1 MYSQFSRWVNCKF
14 GAVIQGPTESPHFS
28 NDNRIARVLYRLNAY
43 KRLSLHMWQHGVPA
57 KEIVC
62 TQFPLLKGHPQAP
75 AVVSI
80 EFTNF
85 CNLRCVYC
93 TSPLGL
99 RPRGLMTRETF
110 GRFLEGVKGLGVSRV
125 RVVGNGEP
133 TLHPEF
139 SSFISALCRVVPYV
153 SVLTNG
159 QWKRSAEVIETHLG
173 TQVSLIEV
181 SVDGGDKE
189 TYERSRPG
197 GSFDRL
203 VENLAQLKAAKQSR
217 GSQTL
222 TNIRLM
228 LRPSER
234 EKEKELRAFWNGY
247 ADTVMPQYVMKRKFL
262 DYREDVYIPEQFR
275 DQSYPR
281 CSSPFKALEVN
292 WNGDVPLC
300 SLSAQQ
306 LGPPGLILGNVRLD
320 ALETLWRQGVMQQYR
335 KAHHDRDTSK
345 MPVCKGCVGV

>member
-1 MYSQFSRWVNCKF
+1 MSSHLSRWVNSKF
-14 GAVIQGPTESPHFS
+14 GAVIQESAESPLFS
-28 NDNRIARVLYRLNAY
+28 NDNRVARVLYRLNAY
-43 KRLSLHMWQHGVPA
+43 KRLSLHMWRRGVPA
-57 KEIVC
+57 KEIVR
-62 TQFPLLKGHPQAP
+62 TQFPLLEAHPRAP
-75 AVVSI
+75 ALVSV

-99 RPRGLMTRETF
+99 RPRGFMTRETF
-110 GRFLEGVKGLGVSRV
+110 GRFLQGVKGLGVSRV

-139 SSFISALCRVVPYV
+139 SSFIRALCRVVPYV

-159 QWKRSAEVIETHLG
+159 QWKRSTKVIETQLDSP
-173 TQVSLIEV
+173 VSLIEI
-181 SVDGGDKE
+181 SVDGGDRE
-189 TYERSRPG
+189 TYERSRLG

-203 VENLAQLKAAKQSR
+203 VENLAELKAVKQSR
-217 GSQTL
+217 GSRTL

-234 EKEKELRAFWNGY
+234 HEEKELRAFWKEY
-247 ADTVMPQYVMKRKFL
+247 ADTVMPQYVMRRKFL
-262 DYREDVYIPEQFR
+262 DYGEDVYIPAQFR
-275 DQSYPR
+275 DQSYPK
-281 CSSPFKALEVN
+281 CSSPFKSLEVN

-306 LGPPGLILGNVRLD
+306 MGAPGLILGNVRSD
-320 ALETLWRQGVMQQYR
+320 ALEDLWRRGTMRQYR
-335 KAHHDRDTSK
+335 KAHRDRDADK
-345 MPVCKGCVGV
+345 MPVCKGCLGV

>member
-1 MYSQFSRWVNCKF
+1 MSSHFSRWVNSKF
-14 GAVIQGPTESPHFS
+14 GAVIQESAESPHFS

-43 KRLSLHMWQHGVPA
+43 KRLSLHMWWRGVSA
-57 KEIVC
+57 KEIFC
-62 TQFPLLKGHPQAP
+62 TQFPLLETHPQAP
-75 AVVSI
+75 ALVSV
-80 EFTNF
+80 EFTNL

-99 RPRGLMTRETF
+99 RPRGVMTRETF

-125 RVVGNGEP
+125 RIVGNGEP

-159 QWKRSAEVIETHLG
+159 QWKRSAEVINSQLDSN
-173 TQVSLIEV
+173 VSLIEI
-181 SVDGGDKE
+181 SVDGGDKK
-189 TYERSRPG
+189 TYERSRQG

-203 VENLAQLKAAKQSR
+203 LENLTELKAGKQSR
-217 GSQTL
+217 GSRTL
-222 TNIRLM
+222 TNVRLM

-234 EKEKELRAFWNGY
+234 PEEKKLRAFWNGY

-262 DYREDVYIPEQFR
+262 DYREDVYIPAQFR
-275 DQSYPR
+275 DHSYPR
-281 CSSPFKALEVN
+281 CTSPFKSLEVN

-306 LGPPGLILGNVRLD
+306 IGPPGLILGNVRSD
-320 ALETLWRQGVMQQYR
+320 ALEDLWRQGAMRQYR
-335 KAHHDRDTSK
+335 QAHRDRDSSR